1 MRYNA
6 ISGCTHLSKFADKSK
21 IKIDRLYKY
30 MNICIGL

>member
-21 IKIDRLYKY
+21 IKIDRREYLYGIVK
-30 MNICIGL
+30 